1 MQTSNSPI
9 ANLALIADIS
19 PSNTNFFEV
28 MYVGKI
34 RVSHKK
40 VPPSFIDDAIPK
52 FKAFDAQ
59 KLTKTKSNQIN
70 KETIKE
76 EDAEEDLSPK
86 PRAHSNSY
94 GTIPPYVQLNR
105 TMVFLVGNS
114 DFKLISPDRKK
125 VLLHKP
131 FIDIS
136 RFCQGQLQSN
146 HFGIVCRETSVDG
159 YLVYVFKCQSQS
171 VCNDILAAVS
181 QAQQNSLSGVK
192 SKRPD
197 EVIQSFSCEH
207 CPLVWLS
214 RLTGDI
220 EGLGPRKCQSVI
232 FRRIE
237 TLSYDEQDTIWAQ
250 FYDTENINS
259 LSTSDQN
266 KYMLSLLKSHCE
278 HRQERHVHDTVENRS
293 EFLNQYLGGGTIFMK
308 AKKSLT
314 NSIDHLLKRK
324 GSKDI
329 GSIPDLREKAEDSN
343 STGSGDKLQIPQ
355 PPPEE
360 FKAPMVDM

>member
-1 MQTSNSPI
+1 
-9 ANLALIADIS
+9 
-19 PSNTNFFEV
+19 

-59 KLTKTKSNQIN
+59 KLVKNRSNQIN

-76 EDAEEDLSPK
+76 EEAGAEEDLAPR

-94 GTIPPYVQLNR
+94 GTIPPYVELNR
-105 TMVFLVGNS
+105 TMVFLVGAS

-125 VLLHKP
+125 VLLQKT
-131 FIDIS
+131 FNDIS
-136 RFCQGQLQSN
+136 RFCQGQVQSN
-146 HFGIVCRETSVDG
+146 HFGIVCREPSVEG
-159 YLVYVFKCQSQS
+159 YLVYVFKCQSEN
-171 VCNDILAAVS
+171 VCNDILGAIS
-181 QAQQNSLSGVK
+181 QAQQNALSGVK
-192 SKRPD
+192 SKRIE
-197 EVIQSFSCEH
+197 EVVQSFSCEH

-214 RLTGDI
+214 RLTADI
-220 EGLGPRKCQSVI
+220 DGLGPRKCQAVI

-237 TLSYDEQDTIWAQ
+237 TLSYDEQDIIWAQ

-278 HRQERHVHDTVENRS
+278 HRQERHMHDTVENRS
-293 EFLNQYLGGGTIFMK
+293 EFLHQYLGGGTIFMK
-308 AKKSLT
+308 AKRSLT

-324 GSKDI
+324 GSRDI
-329 GSIPDLREKAEDSN
+329 GSIPDFKDKDKGNNSGEDTS
-343 STGSGDKLQIPQ
+343 SIGSGSKLQV
-355 PPPEE
+355 PPPPVEE